1 MNEHKQ
7 HRKFTLH
14 DIFMSE
20 RNTRT
25 AKRTKVQ
32 PKPNLAYK
40 RAYHAAVRLCKL
52 QKLQELSGDTDAF

>member
-1 MNEHKQ
+1 MKQ
-7 HRKFTLH
+7 QRKFALH

-25 AKRTKVQ
+25 GKRAKVQ
-32 PKPNLAYK
+32 PKPNLAYQL
-40 RAYHAAVRLCKL
+40 AYHTAVRLCEL